1 VEFNTYDLYLN
12 QVKEDDVFNSNEYKY
27 LKENNID
34 TAEIEGIDKDP
45 DAGEIKFDKDQKIS
59 DEDNKLLLKDVTD
72 FMLDIPRDTLI
83 SILRG
88 GTNGFQFVN
97 NFAGAIGL
105 TEELFGPDATDQLNQ
120 KFDKIKSDLDNAQE
134 DSPFVTKM
142 IAMAGQDAMYTYP
155 IYKKLQKAG
164 FPKMWR
170 LPLSFALGGALAFD
184 KKESFFVDSNSMRNL
199 KAYIGIAEDTPIEEM
214 YDKTVQAIE
223 FGAFGK
229 IFDDVLGM
237 TKGIKKMNKDRI
249 KQADIAVGGSAAT
262 AGVVEQFTDDDPNQ
276 ATNEMMPNPEAIEEK
291 KNPNFNE
298 EEIIP
303 GTVNEYGFE
312 KTSSLVPVFK
322 SVLKET
328 AKKLP
333 NKGSGEQILNT
344 LKNTPGLKQQ
354 ELKWSGLDDFLKDK
368 KTATKDEVKE
378 FLNLNSLDIEEVRF
392 GGASSTM
399 PEGLTARKREFEAA
413 WLENEM
419 KVLNSS
425 DPSIA
430 PENRLPNRPF
440 SEQERAGL
448 LDNNLNYDVYKL
460 FNETDGKEIT
470 IDFNALNTYFGEEI
484 FSGKIKPN
492 EIFSGPEAKYTM
504 SDLEIEKFKIE
515 DKVRALKSEGNQP
528 KFGDSSYTAPGGEDY
543 TELVFK
549 IKRGGMDVGIPTE
562 KTSPLPGG
570 KTFRT
575 RDFVPYKNPSHMNVK
590 SEIAHVRFKTR
601 YMEDPTMPSEN
612 FKVLTVEEMQSDF
625 ATAVRKSKKN
635 ELQEL
640 ESADGFRVGDM
651 ARELGMRDFTLLEA
665 EDAIKKSILKKNTDF
680 PFKNTWYELTT
691 KRLIRYAAD
700 NGFDAVA
707 IPKGIVSARRY
718 GEDITSGIKSVN
730 VSKNSKGNVY
740 VFFKDSKN
748 EPITGHVYS
757 KDGSNL
763 TKTFDEL
770 KKEVGEKVYKQ
781 IDEFNPKN
789 AEDKTDFALEKEIAI
804 GSGLGKHQL
813 YDKTIPSF
821 MKKYGKKWNA
831 KVYDDEISTSGSI
844 NMNIEQPGFNKEI
857 KMPVTI
863 IQLTP
868 EMKQSV
874 QKDGQALFNIFG
886 IGSGAAIGSNAI
898 LDSDRN
904 NTISN
909 LTEN

>member
-1 VEFNTYDLYLN
+1 MEFNTYDLYLN

-45 DAGEIKFDKDQKIS
+45 DAGEIKFDKDQNIS
-59 DEDNKLLLKDVTD
+59 EEDNKLLLKDVTD
-72 FMLDIPRDTLI
+72 FILDIPRDTLI
-83 SILRG
+83 SIIRG

-97 NFAGAIGL
+97 NFAGAVGITG
-105 TEELFGPDATDQLNQ
+105 EETTDELNL

-164 FPKMWR
+164 LPKMWR

-184 KKESFFVDSNSMRNL
+184 KKESLFVDSNSMRNL
-199 KAYIGIAEDTPIEEM
+199 KAYIGIAKDTPIEEM

-229 IFDDVLGM
+229 IFDDVIGM
-237 TKGIKKMNKDRI
+237 AKGIKTMNKDRL
-249 KQADIAVGGSAAT
+249 KQADIALGGAAGSAA
-262 AGVVEQFTDDDPNQ
+262 VVEQFVDDPNQ
-276 ATNEMMPNPEAIEEK
+276 ATSEMMPNAEAIEEK
-291 KNPNFNE
+291 KNPNFNDDQ
-298 EEIIP
+298 IIP

-312 KTSSLVPVFK
+312 KTSSLVPIFK

-328 AKKLP
+328 TKKLP

-344 LKNTPGLKQQ
+344 LKNTPGVKQQ
-354 ELKWSGLDDFLKDK
+354 ELKWSGLDDFLKEK

-399 PEGLTARKREFEAA
+399 PKELTARKRTFEKR

-440 SEQERAGL
+440 SEQERAAL

-460 FNETDGKEIT
+460 FNKTDGKEIT
-470 IDFNALNTYFGEEI
+470 VDFNAMDTYFGDEI
-484 FSGKIKPN
+484 VNGKIKAN
-492 EIFSGPEAKYTM
+492 ELFSGPEAKYTM

-515 DKVRALKSEGNQP
+515 AEQRLLKSEGNQP
-528 KFGDSSYTAPGGEDY
+528 KFGDSSYTAAGGSDY

-549 IKRGGMDVGIPTE
+549 IKKGGMDVGIPMEVTTE
-562 KTSPLPGG
+562 PG
-570 KTFRT
+570 KYAKNNMVTT
-575 RDFVPYKNPSHMNVK
+575 PYKNPNHMNVK
-590 SEIAHVRFKTR
+590 SEIAHARFKTR
-601 YMEDPTMPSEN
+601 FLDKDKDN
-612 FKVLTVEEMQSDF
+612 KKVLTVEEMQSDF
-625 ATAVRKSKKN
+625 AIAARKNNLRK
-635 ELQEL
+635 
-640 ESADGFRVGDM
+640 
-651 ARELGMRDFTLLEA
+651 DFETQKVL
-665 EDAIKKSILKKNTDF
+665 DF
-680 PFKNTWYELTT
+680 PFKNNWYELTL

-700 NGFDAVA
+700 NNFDAVA
-707 IPKGIVSARRY
+707 IPKGIVSAKRY
-718 GEDITSGIKSVN
+718 GEDITLGIKSVN

-770 KKEVGEKVYKQ
+770 KQEVGEKVYKQ

-789 AEDKTDFALEKEIAI
+789 ADDKTDFAL
-804 GSGLGKHQL
+804 
-813 YDKTIPSF
+813 
-821 MKKYGKKWNA
+821 
-831 KVYDDEISTSGSI
+831 
-844 NMNIEQPGFNKEI
+844 
-857 KMPVTI
+857 
-863 IQLTP
+863 
-868 EMKQSV
+868 
-874 QKDGQALFNIFG
+874 
-886 IGSGAAIGSNAI
+886 
-898 LDSDRN
+898 R
-904 NTISN
+904 
-909 LTEN
+909 

>member
-1 VEFNTYDLYLN
+1 MEFNTYDLYLN

-45 DAGEIKFDKDQKIS
+45 DAGEIKFDKDQNIS
-59 DEDNKLLLKDVTD
+59 EEDNKLLLKDVTD
-72 FMLDIPRDTLI
+72 FILDIPRDTLI
-83 SILRG
+83 SIIRG

-97 NFAGAIGL
+97 NFAGAVGITG
-105 TEELFGPDATDQLNQ
+105 EETTDELNL

-164 FPKMWR
+164 LPKMWR

-184 KKESFFVDSNSMRNL
+184 KKESLFVDSNSMRNL
-199 KAYIGIAEDTPIEEM
+199 KAYIGIAKDTPIEEM

-229 IFDDVLGM
+229 IFDDVIGM
-237 TKGIKKMNKDRI
+237 AKGIKTMNKDRL
-249 KQADIAVGGSAAT
+249 KQADIALGGAAGSAA
-262 AGVVEQFTDDDPNQ
+262 VVEQFVDDPNQ
-276 ATNEMMPNPEAIEEK
+276 ATSEMMPNAEAIEEK
-291 KNPNFNE
+291 KNPNFNDDQ
-298 EEIIP
+298 IIP

-312 KTSSLVPVFK
+312 KTSSLVPIFK

-328 AKKLP
+328 TKKLP

-344 LKNTPGLKQQ
+344 LKNTPGVKQQ
-354 ELKWSGLDDFLKDK
+354 ELKWSGLDDFLKEK

-399 PEGLTARKREFEAA
+399 PKELTARKRTFEKR

-440 SEQERAGL
+440 SEQERAAL

-460 FNETDGKEIT
+460 FNKTDGKEIT
-470 IDFNALNTYFGEEI
+470 VDFNAMDTYFGDEI
-484 FSGKIKPN
+484 VNGKIKAN
-492 EIFSGPEAKYTM
+492 ELFSGPEAKYTM

-515 DKVRALKSEGNQP
+515 AEQRLLKSEGNQP
-528 KFGDSSYTAPGGEDY
+528 KFGDSSYTAAGGSDY

-549 IKRGGMDVGIPTE
+549 IKKGGMDVGIPMEVTTE
-562 KTSPLPGG
+562 PG
-570 KTFRT
+570 KYAKNNMVTT
-575 RDFVPYKNPSHMNVK
+575 PYKNPNHMNVK
-590 SEIAHVRFKTR
+590 SEIAHARFKTR
-601 YMEDPTMPSEN
+601 FLDKDKDN
-612 FKVLTVEEMQSDF
+612 KKVLTVEEMQSDF
-625 ATAVRKSKKN
+625 AIAARKNNLRK
-635 ELQEL
+635 
-640 ESADGFRVGDM
+640 
-651 ARELGMRDFTLLEA
+651 DFETQKVL
-665 EDAIKKSILKKNTDF
+665 DF
-680 PFKNTWYELTT
+680 PFKNNWYELTI

-700 NGFDAVA
+700 NNFDAVA
-707 IPKGIVSARRY
+707 IPKGIVSAKRY
-718 GEDITSGIKSVN
+718 GEDITLGIKSVN

-770 KKEVGEKVYKQ
+770 KQEVGEKVYKQ

-789 AEDKTDFALEKEIAI
+789 ADDKTDFALEKEIAI

-813 YDKTIPSF
+813 YDKAIPSF

-831 KVYDDEISTSGSI
+831 EVYNYRLSNPENPSI
-844 NMNIEQPGFNKEI
+844 
-857 KMPVTI
+857 PVTVLEI
-863 IQLTP
+863 TP
-868 EMKQSV
+868 EMKKSV
-874 QKDGQALFNIFG
+874 QEDSQALFNIFG

-909 LTEN
+909 ITEN

>member
-1 VEFNTYDLYLN
+1 MEFNTYDLYLN

-45 DAGEIKFDKDQKIS
+45 DAGEIKFDKDQNIS

-105 TEELFGPDATDQLNQ
+105 TGEETTEEFNL

-164 FPKMWR
+164 LPKMWR

-184 KKESFFVDSNSMRNL
+184 KKESLFVDSNSMRNL

-229 IFDDVLGM
+229 IFDDVIGM
-237 TKGIKKMNKDRI
+237 AKGIKTMNKDRI

-262 AGVVEQFTDDDPNQ
+262 AGVVEQFVDDDPNQ
-276 ATNEMMPNPEAIEEK
+276 ATNEMMPNAEAIEEK
-291 KNPNFNE
+291 KNPNFNDD
-298 EEIIP
+298 EIIP

-312 KTSSLVPVFK
+312 KTSSLVPIFK

-344 LKNTPGLKQQ
+344 LKNTPGVKQQ
-354 ELKWSGLDDFLKDK
+354 ELKWSGLDDFLKEK
-368 KTATKDEVKE
+368 KTATKEEVKQYLE
-378 FLNLNSLDIEEVRF
+378 NNALDVEEVIFTGKGGPNKQLQEMLSDFTDKYISKIDDPNQAVAPNFDSYKIQF
-392 GGASSTM
+392 GDETDFM
-399 PEGLTARKREFEAA
+399 DYQTLR
-413 WLENEM
+413 
-419 KVLNSS
+419 
-425 DPSIA
+425 SILGNNVS
-430 PENRLPNRPF
+430 PENFKTLPNGKLTL
-440 SEQERAGL
+440 S
-448 LDNNLNYDVYKL
+448 NLRDFTSGMMTEDAARFKK
-460 FNETDGKEIT
+460 FEIDP
-470 IDFNALNTYFGEEI
+470 I
-484 FSGKIKPN
+484 
-492 EIFSGPEAKYTM
+492 
-504 SDLEIEKFKIE
+504 EIEKFRIE
-515 DKVRALKSEGNQP
+515 RLRRMENLNTNKP
-528 KFGDSSYTAPGGEDY
+528 KFEQHTEPGGEDY

-549 IKRGGMDVGIPTE
+549 IKQGGMDKGIPTE
-562 KTSPLPGG
+562 IKGLENAGPFGSDDAGE
-570 KTFRT
+570 
-575 RDFVPYKNPSHMNVK
+575 FVTKIKNTPYKNPSHMNVK

-601 YMEDPTMPSEN
+601 MNGNM
-612 FKVLTVEEMQSDF
+612 KVLTVEEMQSDF
-625 ATAVRKSKKN
+625 NIAALKSNKASSSDNPK
-635 ELQEL
+635 
-640 ESADGFRVGDM
+640 
-651 ARELGMRDFTLLEA
+651 
-665 EDAIKKSILKKNTDF
+665 ITDF
-680 PFKNTWYELTT
+680 PFKNNWYELTLR
-691 KRLIRYAAD
+691 RLIRYAAD
-700 NGFDAVA
+700 NNFDAVA
-707 IPKGIVSARRY
+707 IPKAKPMMDRYMESAKTIDNLNIRVFRHPRGSMFLDEATGATNLYPADAKKAHLYRFKVDYKEGDKLQSSTIFDGNEVYNTLKGFKVSD
-718 GEDITSGIKSVN
+718 DIT
-730 VSKNSKGNVY
+730 
-740 VFFKDSKN
+740 
-748 EPITGHVYS
+748 
-757 KDGSNL
+757 
-763 TKTFDEL
+763 
-770 KKEVGEKVYKQ
+770 KQ
-781 IDEFNPKN
+781 ID
-789 AEDKTDFALEKEIAI
+789 DVIAGKGKFTADELTIDAPIKKVTI
-804 GSGLGKHQL
+804 GSGKGKIQL
-813 YDKTIPSF
+813 YEQAIPSY
-821 MKKYGKKWNA
+821 MKKYAKKWNA
-831 KVYDDEISTSGSI
+831 KVYDDNIKASGEEFTDEAIFPNEVISKKI
-844 NMNIEQPGFNKEI
+844 
-857 KMPVTI
+857 PVTI

-874 QKDGQALFNIFG
+874 QQDGQALFNIFG

>member
-1 VEFNTYDLYLN
+1 MEFNTYDLYLN
-12 QVKEDDVFNSNEYKY
+12 KVKEDDVFNSNEYKY

-45 DAGEIKFDKDQKIS
+45 DAGEIKFDKDQNIS
-59 DEDNKLLLKDVTD
+59 EEDNKLLLKDVTD
-72 FMLDIPRDTLI
+72 FILDIPRDTLI
-83 SILRG
+83 SIIRG

-97 NFAGAIGL
+97 NFAGAVGITG
-105 TEELFGPDATDQLNQ
+105 EETTDELNL

-164 FPKMWR
+164 LPKMWR

-184 KKESFFVDSNSMRNL
+184 KKESLFVDSNSMRNL
-199 KAYIGIAEDTPIEEM
+199 KAYIGIAKDTPIEEM

-229 IFDDVLGM
+229 IFDDVIGM
-237 TKGIKKMNKDRI
+237 AKGIKTMNKDRL
-249 KQADIAVGGSAAT
+249 KQADIALGGAAGSAA
-262 AGVVEQFTDDDPNQ
+262 VVEQFVDDPNQ
-276 ATNEMMPNPEAIEEK
+276 ATSEMMPNAEAIEEK
-291 KNPNFNE
+291 KNPNFNDDQ
-298 EEIIP
+298 IIP

-312 KTSSLVPVFK
+312 KTSSLVPILK

-328 AKKLP
+328 TKKLP

-344 LKNTPGLKQQ
+344 LKNTPGVKQQ
-354 ELKWSGLDDFLKDK
+354 ELKWSGLDDFLKEK

-399 PEGLTARKREFEAA
+399 PKELTARKRTFEKR

-440 SEQERAGL
+440 SEQERAAL

-460 FNETDGKEIT
+460 FNKTDGKEIT
-470 IDFNALNTYFGEEI
+470 VDFNAMDTYFGDEI
-484 FSGKIKPN
+484 VNGKIKAN
-492 EIFSGPEAKYTM
+492 ELFSGPEAKYTM

-515 DKVRALKSEGNQP
+515 AEQRLLKSEGNQP
-528 KFGDSSYTAPGGEDY
+528 KFGDSSYTAAGGSDY

-549 IKRGGMDVGIPTE
+549 IKKGGMDVGIPMEVTTE
-562 KTSPLPGG
+562 PG
-570 KTFRT
+570 KYAKNNMVTT
-575 RDFVPYKNPSHMNVK
+575 PYKNPNHMNVK
-590 SEIAHVRFKTR
+590 SEIAHARFKTR
-601 YMEDPTMPSEN
+601 FLDKDKDN
-612 FKVLTVEEMQSDF
+612 KKVLTVEEMQSDF
-625 ATAVRKSKKN
+625 AIAARKNNLRK
-635 ELQEL
+635 
-640 ESADGFRVGDM
+640 
-651 ARELGMRDFTLLEA
+651 DFETQKVL
-665 EDAIKKSILKKNTDF
+665 DF
-680 PFKNTWYELTT
+680 PFKNNWYELTI

-700 NGFDAVA
+700 NNFDAVA
-707 IPKGIVSARRY
+707 IPKGIVSAKRY
-718 GEDITSGIKSVN
+718 GEDITLGIKSVN

-770 KKEVGEKVYKQ
+770 KQEVGEKVYKQ

-789 AEDKTDFALEKEIAI
+789 ADDKTDFALEKEIAI

-813 YDKTIPSF
+813 YDKAIPSF

-831 KVYDDEISTSGSI
+831 EVYNYRLSNPENPSI
-844 NMNIEQPGFNKEI
+844 
-857 KMPVTI
+857 PVTVLEI
-863 IQLTP
+863 TP
-868 EMKQSV
+868 EMKKSV
-874 QKDGQALFNIFG
+874 QEDSQALFNIFG

-909 LTEN
+909 ITEN

>member
-1 VEFNTYDLYLN
+1 MEFNTYDLYLN
-12 QVKEDDVFNSNEYKY
+12 KVKEDDVFNSNEYKY

-45 DAGEIKFDKDQKIS
+45 DAGEIKFDKDQNIS
-59 DEDNKLLLKDVTD
+59 EEDNKLLLKDVTD
-72 FMLDIPRDTLI
+72 FILDIPRDTLI
-83 SILRG
+83 SIIRG

-97 NFAGAIGL
+97 NFAGAVGITG
-105 TEELFGPDATDQLNQ
+105 EETTDELNL

-164 FPKMWR
+164 LPKMWR

-184 KKESFFVDSNSMRNL
+184 KKESLFVDSNSMRNL
-199 KAYIGIAEDTPIEEM
+199 KAYIGIAKDTPIEEM

-229 IFDDVLGM
+229 IFDDVIGM
-237 TKGIKKMNKDRI
+237 AKGIKTMNKDRL
-249 KQADIAVGGSAAT
+249 KQADIALGGAAGSAA
-262 AGVVEQFTDDDPNQ
+262 VVEQFVDDPNQ
-276 ATNEMMPNPEAIEEK
+276 ATSEMMPNAEAIEEK
-291 KNPNFNE
+291 KNPNFNDDQ
-298 EEIIP
+298 IIP

-312 KTSSLVPVFK
+312 KTSSLVPIFK

-328 AKKLP
+328 TKKLP

-344 LKNTPGLKQQ
+344 LKNTPGVKQQ
-354 ELKWSGLDDFLKDK
+354 ELKWSGLDDFLKEK

-399 PEGLTARKREFEAA
+399 PKELTARKRTFEKR

-440 SEQERAGL
+440 SEQERAAL

-460 FNETDGKEIT
+460 FNKTDGKEIT
-470 IDFNALNTYFGEEI
+470 VDFNAMDTYFGDEI
-484 FSGKIKPN
+484 VNGKIKAN
-492 EIFSGPEAKYTM
+492 ELFSGPEAKYTM

-515 DKVRALKSEGNQP
+515 AEQRLLKSEGNQP
-528 KFGDSSYTAPGGEDY
+528 KFGDSSYTAAGGSDY

-549 IKRGGMDVGIPTE
+549 IKKGGMDVGIPMEVTTE
-562 KTSPLPGG
+562 PG
-570 KTFRT
+570 KYAKNNMVTT
-575 RDFVPYKNPSHMNVK
+575 PYKNPNHMNVK
-590 SEIAHVRFKTR
+590 SEIAHARFKTR
-601 YMEDPTMPSEN
+601 FLDKDKDN
-612 FKVLTVEEMQSDF
+612 KKVLTVEEMQSDF
-625 ATAVRKSKKN
+625 AIAARKNNLRK
-635 ELQEL
+635 
-640 ESADGFRVGDM
+640 
-651 ARELGMRDFTLLEA
+651 DFETQKVL
-665 EDAIKKSILKKNTDF
+665 DF
-680 PFKNTWYELTT
+680 PFKNNWYELTI

-700 NGFDAVA
+700 NNFDAVA
-707 IPKGIVSARRY
+707 IPKGIVSAKRY
-718 GEDITSGIKSVN
+718 GEDITLGIKSVN

-770 KKEVGEKVYKQ
+770 KQEVGEKVYKQ

-789 AEDKTDFALEKEIAI
+789 ADDKTDFALEKEIAI

-813 YDKTIPSF
+813 YDKAIPSF

-831 KVYDDEISTSGSI
+831 EVYNYRLSNPENPSI
-844 NMNIEQPGFNKEI
+844 
-857 KMPVTI
+857 PVTVLEI
-863 IQLTP
+863 TP
-868 EMKQSV
+868 EMKKSV
-874 QKDGQALFNIFG
+874 QEDSQALFNIFG

-909 LTEN
+909 ITEN

>member
-1 VEFNTYDLYLN
+1 MEFNTYDLYLN

-120 KFDKIKSDLDNAQE
+120 KFDKIKSDLDNAQT

-276 ATNEMMPNPEAIEEK
+276 VTNEMMPNPEAIKEK
-291 KNPNFNE
+291 KNPNFND

-354 ELKWSGLDDFLKDK
+354 ELKWSGLDDFLKEK

-378 FLNLNSLDIEEVRF
+378 YLENNSLDVSEVKFSKAAKKPNAELQR
-392 GGASSTM
+392 TIDD
-399 PEGLTARKREFEAA
+399 FEPKYID
-413 WLENEM
+413 ERTN
-419 KVLNSS
+419 
-425 DPSIA
+425 A
-430 PENRLPNRPF
+430 P
-440 SEQERAGL
+440 
-448 LDNNLNYDVYKL
+448 NYDVY
-460 FNETDGKEIT
+460 ETFIGKRADNRARGTMDFATVKSMIGDDVAADSFELIGEGADTFKVLRYKNLIKPDAIGIGKKGDDFYIT
-470 IDFNALNTYFGEEI
+470 PIELEKYKIERLRRMQNLNTG
-484 FSGKIKPN
+484 G
-492 EIFSGPEAKYTM
+492 AKFEQHT
-504 SDLEIEKFKIE
+504 E
-515 DKVRALKSEGNQP
+515 
-528 KFGDSSYTAPGGEDY
+528 PGGEDY

-549 IKRGGMDVGIPTE
+549 IKKGGIDVGIPIEIRNAETTTI
-562 KTSPLPGG
+562 KNNPFRSPA
-570 KTFRT
+570 
-575 RDFVPYKNPSHMNVK
+575 HMNVK

-601 YMEDPTMPSEN
+601 YMDDPPMPSN
-612 FKVLTVEEMQSDF
+612 KLKVLTVEEMQSDF
-625 ATAVRKSKKN
+625 GIRAAKEN
-635 ELQEL
+635 
-640 ESADGFRVGDM
+640 RVFGGEKPKI
-651 ARELGMRDFTLLEA
+651 A
-665 EDAIKKSILKKNTDF
+665 DF

-700 NGFDAVA
+700 NNFDAVA
-707 IPKGIVSARRY
+707 IPKGIVPAKRY
-718 GEDITSGIKSVN
+718 RETLDKVKSVIVEPFESNKDYLKGDRSIEPGFTISLIDENGEQIRFKN
-730 VSKNSKGNVY
+730 VVGLPDDTDFIKKYPGEEGFFAQFDQDKLLSNKNTLPVLKKLIS
-740 VFFKDSKN
+740 DAN
-748 EPITGHVYS
+748 ETGVMQQ
-757 KDGSNL
+757 
-763 TKTFDEL
+763 KTFDKSEF
-770 KKEVGEKVYKQ
+770 VG
-781 IDEFNPKN
+781 
-789 AEDKTDFALEKEIAI
+789 TGI
-804 GSGLGKHQL
+804 GKGEL
-813 YDKTIPSF
+813 YDKAIPSF
-821 MKKYGKKWNA
+821 LKKYGKKWNA
-831 KVYDDEISTSGSI
+831 KVYDDKVPIKEFAFDDEINQMVELDSVPGSI
-844 NMNIEQPGFNKEI
+844 
-857 KMPVTI
+857 PVTI
-863 IQLTP
+863 IQLTD

-898 LDSDRN
+898 LDSNRN

-909 LTEN
+909 ITEN